1 MVWLGVNLQYY
12 FFFIQPGS
20 DTDVQISPSFTTTSD
35 GALTQFTG
43 DERECYTCDE
53 VTFNFY

>member
-1 MVWLGVNLQYY
+1 MAGGEFTIL
-12 FFFIQPGS
+12 FFSIQPGS

-35 GALTQFTG
+35 GALTQFNG

-53 VTFNFY
+53 VTFINDF

>member
-1 MVWLGVNLQYY
+1 MAGGEFAILI
-12 FFFIQPGS
+12 FFSIQPGS

-35 GALTQFTG
+35 EALTQFNG

-53 VTFNFY
+53 VSFNFY

>member
-1 MVWLGVNLQYY
+1 MDGGEFTIL
-12 FFFIQPGS
+12 FFSIQPGS

-35 GALTQFTG
+35 GALTQFNG